1 MAVYMGEEE
10 VIQKNM
16 ALAQEKVYTVE
27 DIEALPEGVRAE
39 LIDGQMFYM
48 ATPSRKH
55 QGLVIA
61 ISGMLFAYL
70 NQNKGKCAVY
80 PAPFSVYLNED
91 NRTYLEPDITVV
103 CDRDK
108 LDDKGC
114 HGAPDFVAEILS
126 PSSRSRDCLLKLI
139 RYREAG
145 GREYWIV
152 DPERETVMV
161 YDFAENK
168 VGSYTF
174 RDKVRVNLFP
184 GLEIDFAGMDLN

>member
-1 MAVYMGEEE
+1 
-10 VIQKNM
+10 
-16 ALAQEKVYTVE
+16 
-27 DIEALPEGVRAE
+27 
-39 LIDGQMFYM
+39 MFYM
-48 ATPSRKH
+48 TLSRKH

-61 ISGMLFAYL
+61 LSGMLFAHL

-145 GREYWIV
+145 VREYWIV
-152 DPERETVMV
+152 TRSGRRVTV
-161 YDFAENK
+161 
-168 VGSYTF
+168 
-174 RDKVRVNLFP
+174 L
-184 GLEIDFAGMDLN
+184 

>member
-91 NRTYLEPDITVV
+91 NRTYLEPT
-103 CDRDK
+103 
-108 LDDKGC
+108 
-114 HGAPDFVAEILS
+114 
-126 PSSRSRDCLLKLI
+126 
-139 RYREAG
+139 
-145 GREYWIV
+145 
-152 DPERETVMV
+152 
-161 YDFAENK
+161 
-168 VGSYTF
+168 
-174 RDKVRVNLFP
+174 
-184 GLEIDFAGMDLN
+184 

>member
-1 MAVYMGEEE
+1 M
-10 VIQKNM
+10 
-16 ALAQEKVYTVE
+16 E
-27 DIEALPEGVRAE
+27 DIEELPEGVRAE

-55 QGLVIA
+55 QGLVGNLFGEI
-61 ISGMLFAYL
+61 FAYL

-80 PAPFSVYLNED
+80 PAPFAVYLNED

-108 LDDKGC
+108 LDDRGC

-145 GREYWIV
+145 VREYWIV

-174 RDKVRVNLFP
+174 GDKVRVNLFP
-184 GLEIDFAGMDLN
+184 GLEIDFGGMDLS

>member
-1 MAVYMGEEE
+1 MDAGIEYTDIERKREQEGYAMAVYMGEEE

-27 DIEALPEGVRAE
+27 DIEELPEGVRAE

-61 ISGMLFAYL
+61 LSGMLFAHL

-91 NRTYLEPDITVV
+91 NRT
-103 CDRDK
+103 
-108 LDDKGC
+108 
-114 HGAPDFVAEILS
+114 
-126 PSSRSRDCLLKLI
+126 
-139 RYREAG
+139 
-145 GREYWIV
+145 
-152 DPERETVMV
+152 
-161 YDFAENK
+161 
-168 VGSYTF
+168 
-174 RDKVRVNLFP
+174 
-184 GLEIDFAGMDLN
+184 